1 MILVDKSRK
10 MFYPINRRGGAM
22 DKKPTNIV
30 ERIRKEVLSEFTRI
44 EGEDYEEWMEVV
56 QSEINARLEEEREK
70 DLFFKSIRYD

>member
-1 MILVDKSRK
+1 
-10 MFYPINRRGGAM
+10 M